1 MSQEKD
7 NLNAWLDFVLAS
19 HPESTIELG
28 LARMK
33 TMLSRMTI
41 TFDCPVITVAGTNG
55 KGSTCAMLESI
66 YKAAGYKTA
75 KHTSPHML
83 RFNERACINGVDVD
97 DATLVE
103 GFKAVED
110 P

>member
-19 HPESTIELG
+19 HPESTIELD

-33 TMLSRMTI
+33 TMLSRMNI

-83 RFNERACINGVDVD
+83 HVLASMVLMLTMQRLLKVS
-97 DATLVE
+97 
-103 GFKAVED
+103 K